1 MSKFKAG
8 DLALVVSGSTSSVNV
23 GRTVLL
29 LESRGSP
36 VFYEWDGERYHNA
49 NGDHIWIIEAQGEA
63 LVTRF
68 GYCAKRGLSE
78 TSTSFFE
85 SSTCHT
91 ARKTKHE
98 RRQSCPDEEA
108 RRPI

>member
-1 MSKFKAG
+1 MSKFNPG

-29 LESRGSP
+29 LESMGSP
-36 VFYEWDGERYHNA
+36 VFYEWDGERYHNV

-68 GYCAKRGLSE
+68 GDCAKRGPIGQ
-78 TSTSFFE
+78 
-85 SSTCHT
+85 
-91 ARKTKHE
+91 RKLMPLRGDFQPEQQKAKE
-98 RRQSCPDEEA
+98 MEV
-108 RRPI
+108 